1 MSDYLSIFKK
11 KKDVEPEDEEAYEEQ
26 MRAFQLAQEILRK
39 QRMDQ
44 EQKQNQEE
52 SKRAGITIVYP
63 NIDISQL
70 SQEELDKLL
79 KRKHEMLL
87 AKAPITEEELEG
99 TKIKQK
105 KQAYSSLFYT
115 VEALENIRKFND
127 AVIIKEQQ
135 LADALRTI
143 LQSDSKI
150 KCIDSKAIDVLFNET
165 KKIFDQ
171 NAQLVDKISLI
182 EREKYR
188 IQEQMKDYEQQNHTL
203 TLENKAL
210 KQELEY
216 EK

>member
-52 SKRAGITIVYP
+52 SKRAGITIVSP

>member
-44 EQKQNQEE
+44 EQKQNQED
-52 SKRAGITIVYP
+52 SKRAGITIVSP

-203 TLENKAL
+203 ILENKAL